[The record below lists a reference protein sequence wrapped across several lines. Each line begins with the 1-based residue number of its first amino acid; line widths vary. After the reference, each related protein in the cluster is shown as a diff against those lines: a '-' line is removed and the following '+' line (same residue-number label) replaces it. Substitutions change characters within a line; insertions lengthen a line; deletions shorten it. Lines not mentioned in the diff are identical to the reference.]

1 MIHLGRNYCL
11 MGRPF
16 IIKSM
21 EVILPGMD
29 LDNSLMILLG
39 IMLYLFQIKI
49 NYKSKMKNEGKVCL
63 LKRILLIVV
72 EKVSGLKI
80 IRQGKFL

>member
-1 MIHLGRNYCL
+1 
-11 MGRPF
+11 
-16 IIKSM
+16 M

>member
-1 MIHLGRNYCL
+1 

-63 LKRILLIVV
+63 LKRILLVVV